1 MGEQKEGGEPVMEL
15 DSNALK
21 EDLLNLSLPEIFQ
34 VLETSMRVE
43 LEYEMVGRS
52 EKFKIVASDN
62 QVDFVE
68 KRKKF
73 FRKLR
78 VEIEDHIIWLYQ
90 VKRVEREEDGCV
102 QGSLQDV

>member
-1 MGEQKEGGEPVMEL
+1 MGEQKEGGEPVMDL
-15 DSNALK
+15 DRNALK

-34 VLETSMRVE
+34 VLESTMRVE
-43 LEYEMVGRS
+43 LEYEMVRRS
-52 EKFKIVASDN
+52 AFKDIASDD
-62 QVDFVE
+62 QIAWVDE
-68 KRKKF
+68 RKRF

-78 VEIEDHIIWLYQ
+78 VEMEDHIIWLYQ